1 MPLDELDRQLIKQLS
16 SGINSYEELAR
27 ICGVTRN
34 TVYRRIAAL
43 ENSGIIKNTIR
54 CAINL
59 DKLGVVPICMGL
71 RISQHEMDRA
81 FNLLSAHKKI
91 RLLWRSYG
99 DHNVELVAFV
109 QKGEEGETIHSIKA
123 ILECFEIS
131 NLDVSVGFVWE
142 KSDFE
147 SFEGPP
153 EIEKNIEEM
162 LEKQD

>member
-1 MPLDELDRQLIKQLS
+1 MPLDELDRQLLKQLS

-54 CAINL
+54 CSINL
-59 DKLGVVPICMGL
+59 EKLGIVPICMGL

-81 FNLLSAHKKI
+81 FNLLSKHKKI

-99 DHNVELVAFV
+99 DHNLELVALV
-109 QKGEEGETIHSIKA
+109 KKGDEGETIHSIKA
-123 ILECFEIS
+123 ILECFEIKH
-131 NLDVSVGFVWE
+131 LDVSVGFIWE

-147 SFEGPP
+147 SFEGPA
-153 EIEKNIEEM
+153 EVEDEVSNL
-162 LEKQD
+162 LEKH